1 MKRFHSNLD
10 WGSDAKYNDSRKNI
24 RSVSGTIFCEL
35 ETQKLRLKI
44 KIHPFSISQSAA
56 SQLKLLQASTEDY
69 KPAYLGKTEFQYLL
83 WHIDKK
89 LDFQASQ
96 NFEAK
101 KKQRHSKNT
110 AQSQQ
115 TLLRTMEDS
124 VCCQSIV
131 SLENHW
137 FNTYLCFYFV
147 FKVEFPTFFCG
158 QLINFVSECKYYNKK
173 LQRRQIKCT
182 KFCTKIVIV
191 QKCK

>member
-24 RSVSGTIFCEL
+24 RSVSGKIFCEL

-89 LDFQASQ
+89 LNFQACQ
-96 NFEAK
+96 DFEAK
-101 KKQRHSKNT
+101 KSKGT
-110 AQSQQ
+110 QK
-115 TLLRTMEDS
+115 TLRSRNKRFSEQWKIRS
-124 VCCQSIV
+124 VANRLYPWKITGSTHTFAFILYSKLNSPHFFAASSSI
-131 SLENHW
+131 LFLNA
-137 FNTYLCFYFV
+137 NIT
-147 FKVEFPTFFCG
+147 
-158 QLINFVSECKYYNKK
+158 
-173 LQRRQIKCT
+173 IKSYQEG
-182 KFCTKIVIV
+182 K
-191 QKCK
+191 